1 MKADEIKGLSID
13 ELKNSIAEQKEQLRR
28 LKFAHAVSEIEN
40 PMKIRLTRKTI
51 ARLNTELTAK
61 LKG

>member
-1 MKADEIKGLSID
+1 MKAEEIKGLSID
-13 ELKNSIAEQKEQLRR
+13 ELKSNIAEQKEHLRR

-40 PMKIRLTRKTI
+40 PMKIRLTKKTI
-51 ARLNTELTAK
+51 ARLNTELNAK

>member
-1 MKADEIKGLSID
+1 MKAEEIKGLSID
-13 ELKNSIAEQKEQLRR
+13 ELKSNISEHKEQLRR

-40 PMKIRLTRKTI
+40 PMKIRHAKKTI
-51 ARLNTELTAK
+51 ARLNTELNVK

>member
-1 MKADEIKGLSID
+1 MEASEIKGLSVD
-13 ELKNSIAEQKEQLRR
+13 ELKTTIAEQKEQLRR
-28 LKFAHAVSEIEN
+28 LKFAHAVSEVEN

>member
-1 MKADEIKGLSID
+1 MEASERKGLSID
-13 ELKNSIAEQKEQLRR
+13 ELKNTIAEQKEQLRR
-28 LKFAHAVSEIEN
+28 LKFAHAVSEVEN
-40 PMKIRLTRKTI
+40 PMKIRHTRKTI

>member
-1 MKADEIKGLSID
+1 MEANEIKGLSTD
-13 ELKNSIAEQKEQLRR
+13 ELKKAIAEQKEQLRK
-28 LKFAHAVSEIEN
+28 LKFAHAVSEVEN
-40 PMKIRLTRKTI
+40 PMKIRVTRKTI

>member
-1 MKADEIKGLSID
+1 MEASEIKGLSID
-13 ELKNSIAEQKEQLRR
+13 ELKNTIAEQKEQLRR
-28 LKFAHAVSEIEN
+28 LKFAHAVSEVEN

>member
-1 MKADEIKGLSID
+1 MEANEIKGLSID
-13 ELKNSIAEQKEQLRR
+13 ELKNTIAEQKEQLRR
-28 LKFAHAVSEIEN
+28 LKFAHAVSEVEN
-40 PMKIRLTRKTI
+40 PMKIRVTRKNI

>member
-1 MKADEIKGLSID
+1 MKASEIKSLSID
-13 ELKNSIAEQKEQLRR
+13 ELKNTIAEQKEQLRK
-28 LKFAHAVSEIEN
+28 LKFAHAVSEVEN
-40 PMKIRLTRKTI
+40 PVKIRLTRKHI

>member
-1 MKADEIKGLSID
+1 MEASEIKGLSID
-13 ELKNSIAEQKEQLRR
+13 ELKNTIAEQKEQLRR
-28 LKFAHAVSEIEN
+28 LKFAHAVSEVEN

-51 ARLNTELTAK
+51 ARLKTELIAK

>member
-1 MKADEIKGLSID
+1 MKASGIKGLSID
-13 ELKNSIAEQKEQLRR
+13 ELKNTIAEQKEQLRK
-28 LKFAHAVSEIEN
+28 LKFAHAVSEVEN
-40 PMKIRLTRKTI
+40 PVKIRLTRKTI

>member
-1 MKADEIKGLSID
+1 MKAEEIKGLSID
-13 ELKNSIAEQKEQLRR
+13 ELKSNIAEQKEQLRK

-40 PMKIRLTRKTI
+40 PMKIHITKKTI

>member
-1 MKADEIKGLSID
+1 MKAEEIKGLSID
-13 ELKNSIAEQKEQLRR
+13 ELKSNIAEQKEQLRR

-40 PMKIRLTRKTI
+40 PMKIRLTKKTI
-51 ARLNTELTAK
+51 ARLNTELNAK

>member
-1 MKADEIKGLSID
+1 MEASEIKGLSID
-13 ELKNSIAEQKEQLRR
+13 ELKNTIAEQKEQLRR
-28 LKFAHAVSEIEN
+28 LKFAHAVSEVEN
-40 PMKIRLTRKTI
+40 PMKIRHTRKTI

>member
-1 MKADEIKGLSID
+1 MKASEIKGLSID
-13 ELKNSIAEQKEQLRR
+13 ELKNTIAEQKEQLRK
-28 LKFAHAVSEIEN
+28 LKFAHAVSEVEN
-40 PMKIRLTRKTI
+40 PVKIRLTRKTI

>member
-1 MKADEIKGLSID
+1 MEASEIKGLSID
-13 ELKNSIAEQKEQLRR
+13 ELKNTIAEQIEQLRR
-28 LKFAHAVSEIEN
+28 LKFAHAVSEVEN
-40 PMKIRLTRKTI
+40 PMKIRHTRKTI